1 MSQKLPV
8 HNFELIE
15 DTSEFNED
23 FIKDYNEEKDE
34 GYFFGIYVKYLK
46 KLHDIHNDLSLL
58 TEKLKIK
65 KVDKL
70 VGNLD
75 DKSVSYAHNK
85 FKTSI

>member
-1 MSQKLPV
+1 MSQNLPV
-8 HNFELIE
+8 HNFESIE

-34 GYFFGIYVKYLK
+34 WYIPGIYVKYLK

-65 KVDKL
+65 KVEKL